1 MQGKITVLIV
11 DDSLSV
17 CEALKL
23 NLEHR
28 HGFIV
33 HTAQTGKAALALA
46 RRLRPDIIVL
56 DVMMPGMSGGQ
67 VAEILRESPDMARIP
82 IIFFTGMVSKEE
94 LESRGGE
101 IGGELFMAKPVNHE
115 ELAAII
121 RAQLGR

>member
-11 DDSLSV
+11 DDSLPV

-23 NLEHR
+23 NLENR
-28 HGFIV
+28 HGFVV
-33 HTAQTGKAALALA
+33 HTAQSGKAGLALA
-46 RRLRPDIIVL
+46 RRLRPDIILL
-56 DVMMPGMSGGQ
+56 DVMMPGMTGGQ
-67 VAEILRESPDMARIP
+67 VAEALRESPDMARVP

-101 IGGELFMAKPVNHE
+101 IGGELFMAKPVEHE
-115 ELAAII
+115 ELAAVI

>member
-1 MQGKITVLIV
+1 MQGKITVLLV
-11 DDSLSV
+11 DDSLNV

-23 NLEHR
+23 NLENR

-67 VAEILRESPDMARIP
+67 VAEVLREYPDTARIP
-82 IIFFTGMVSKEE
+82 IIFFTGMISKEE
-94 LESRGGE
+94 LENRGGE

-115 ELAAII
+115 ELAAVI

>member
-11 DDSLSV
+11 DDSVSV

-33 HTAQTGKAALALA
+33 HTAQTGKTGLALA

-67 VAEILRESPDMARIP
+67 VAEVLRESPDMARIP

-101 IGGELFMAKPVNHE
+101 IGGELFMAKPVSHE
-115 ELAAII
+115 ELAATI